1 MDEQAVQRRRVS
13 LQWFRSSWPRST
25 TAVRTSA
32 NHRWQ
37 LEEGG
42 LSCQIKILLILY
54 ENHTRTRKQGSVEA
68 RAERG
73 SLWSKE
79 TSLRTS
85 SSPRLLT
92 MMVWWWWGQGW
103 QQWSATELIN
113 QCFRWASPLRTS
125 WTRTP
130 RSRPSHPS
138 HRPHLRHRAVLTT
151 GEEHDAGLVEFL
163 ISLLQSLWPSEK
175 IETATTCHR
184 KFQLLQLCRHWA
196 KGKGGD
202 VIHGGVNQKN
212 FFLQGLASWNSSNIS
227 CVEYFNICIFLSS
240 HSQNPYQS
248 FFSSH
253 YCVDVLPKIELDQ
266 KFLRSLQTLLET
278 LLTNLPG
285 YFTVVKILE
294 KYFKILY
301 SCQNTLK
308 IL

>member
-54 ENHTRTRKQGSVEA
+54 ENHTRMRKQGSVEA

-113 QCFRWASPLRTS
+113 QCFRWASPLRMS

-130 RSRPSHPS
+130 PSRPSHPS
-138 HRPHLRHRAVLTT
+138 HRPHLRRRVVLTT

-212 FFLQGLASWNSSNIS
+212 FFPPRLRKAESVFNIF
-227 CVEYFNICIFLSS
+227 CVEYFYIQHHIELWSG
-240 HSQNPYQS
+240 QKPYQS
-248 FFSSH
+248 FFSFH
-253 YCVDVLPKIELDQ
+253 YSFDVLPKIELDQ

-285 YFTVVKILE
+285 YFTAVKIL
-294 KYFKILY
+294 KILY
-301 SCQNTLK
+301 SCQNT
-308 IL
+308 